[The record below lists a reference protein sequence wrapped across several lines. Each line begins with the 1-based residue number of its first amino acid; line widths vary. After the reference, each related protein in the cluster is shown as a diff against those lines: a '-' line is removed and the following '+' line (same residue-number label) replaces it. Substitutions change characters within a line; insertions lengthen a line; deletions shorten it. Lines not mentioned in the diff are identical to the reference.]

1 MNQRNTNV
9 DFKSLELLPI
19 GAYTDHSHGMTPII
33 KRTKAPRH
41 EQTHARA
48 KAQIRPKRTPITP
61 DCPDR
66 PRCPVIRHALG

>member
-9 DFKSLELLPI
+9 DFKSLELFPI
-19 GAYTDHSHGMTPII
+19 GAYTDYSHGMTPIST
-33 KRTKAPRH
+33 RTKAPRH

-61 DCPDR
+61 DR
-66 PRCPVIRHALG
+66 PGCPVIRHALG